1 MTTRQSM
8 TRLVRACALAAAAVL
23 PIPALAL
30 PMGSQGTWMVMGE
43 RYPDSYELSVNYAL
57 TGSDALGVAYG
68 SWDEPAHSG
77 ASGSHALKR
86 DYSALTYTRLLHR
99 WNLPDAQANLWFV
112 GMFGSVRPSERPEHD
127 TLGAL
132 SLLADYETTRI
143 YTGGGLE
150 TMRAGSI
157 RHDTA
162 YARAGF
168 SFYEVEYEDTQ
179 PWLIVEVK
187 RERFSETAKN
197 SVTPMLRFI
206 NRRYFVEVGANRD
219 GAVFS
224 FMLNF

>member
-1 MTTRQSM
+1 
-8 TRLVRACALAAAAVL
+8 
-23 PIPALAL
+23 
-30 PMGSQGTWMVMGE
+30 MVMGE
-43 RYPDSYELSVNYAL
+43 RYPDSYELSANYAL
-57 TGSDALGVAYG
+57 TRNDALGVAYG
-68 SWDEPAHSG
+68 SWEESARAG
-77 ASGSHALKR
+77 ATGPQILKR
-86 DYSALTYTRLLHR
+86 DYTALTYTRLLHR
-99 WNLPDAQANLWFV
+99 WNLPHAQANLWFA
-112 GMFGSVRPSERPEHD
+112 GMLGSVRPSERPDSD

-143 YTGGGLE
+143 YTGAGLE
-150 TMRAGSI
+150 VMRASSI

-179 PWLIVEVK
+179 PWLVVEVK
-187 RERFSETAKN
+187 RERFSEVSKN